1 MENEST
7 CTVLIVVILF
17 TSVTFGA
24 FPITELSRAADRFL
38 CLCERLFIR
47 ADNNLSG
54 IVYKDIT
61 LVSGRGI
68 TTFGFVSEYA

>member
-7 CTVLIVVILF
+7 CTVLIVVILL

-54 IVYKDIT
+54 IV
-61 LVSGRGI
+61 
-68 TTFGFVSEYA
+68 